1 MIDVTVLALVVATLA
16 QAVFCVSVLSIKAI
30 ASPNHLLLAGLFVIF
45 CFASGGPVVETFAP
59 AVLHH
64 FYILTLPAYLLMP
77 PLLWFYI
84 SWLTAERPWRM
95 ERRYWWQFLPGLLA
109 LIVILFEFAVSPGGK
124 WYFEEIANLPWY
136 LSIPFAIIGMLHFAL
151 FMFWMPQSVVYL
163 VLIVRRLVD
172 YRSKIKTH
180 FASHEGRGL
189 GWLFGF
195 LGVFMLVWIAA
206 LITLLAQNV
215 GEVKIM
221 PKEVGAALFLLLV
234 WSLGLL
240 GLSQRPGFEGDYVE
254 EEELPDPESARS
266 ETDGEKYQ
274 RSALGKDQSDRI
286 AAKIEHAMERDRLY
300 LDPSLSLNKLARHTL
315 VSPNHISQTLNETL
329 GACFFDYVNGWRIRS
344 AESRILS
351 SDKTILEIALE
362 AGFNARSSFYKAF
375 KRETGKTPSEYRKAG
390 GRN

>member
-1 MIDVTVLALVVATLA
+1 MTEMTLLALVVATLA
-16 QAVFCVSVLSIKAI
+16 QAMFCISVLSVKAI
-30 ASPNHLLLAGLFVIF
+30 SSPNHLLLAGLFVTF
-45 CFASGGPVVETFAP
+45 CFASGGPVVETFLP
-59 AVLHH
+59 GILQH
-64 FYILTLPAYLLMP
+64 FYIMTLPAYLLMP

-84 SWLTAERPWRM
+84 SWLTAERPWQM
-95 ERRYWWQFLPGLLA
+95 ERRYWRQLLPGFLA

-124 WYFEEIANLPWY
+124 WYFDEIANLPWY
-136 LSIPFAIIGMLHFAL
+136 LSIPFALIGMIHFAL
-151 FMFWMPQSVVYL
+151 FLFWMPQSAVYL
-163 VLIVRRLVD
+163 VLIVRRLVA

-195 LGVFMLVWIAA
+195 LAIFLLVWIAA
-206 LITLLAQNV
+206 LITLITQNV

-221 PKEVGAALFLLLV
+221 PREVGAALFLVLV

-254 EEELPDPESARS
+254 EAEPTDPETSGPEQS
-266 ETDGEKYQ
+266 GEKYR
-274 RSALGKDQSDRI
+274 RSALGKDQADRI

-300 LDPSLSLNKLARHTL
+300 LDASLSLNKLARHTL

-329 GACFFDYVNGWRIRS
+329 GACFFDYVNGWRVRS
-344 AESRILS
+344 AEPQILAN
-351 SDKTILEIALE
+351 DKTVLEIALA

-390 GRN
+390 GR